1 MVKMLIVV
9 YSGATPHR
17 ISSLLDSHHAGGYTE
32 FRNAHGSGTT
42 GKREGSRAWP
52 GESTIFFS
60 VVPADRSIELVETLR
75 NEASRLSAGERM
87 HVAVLPTET
96 FF

>member
-1 MVKMLIVV
+1 MKMLIVV
-9 YSGATPHR
+9 YSGSNPHR

-32 FRNAHGSGTT
+32 FRNAHGAGTT

-52 GESTIFFS
+52 GESTLFFS
-60 VVPADRSIELVETLR
+60 VVPADRSIELVEVLR
-75 NEASRLSAGERM
+75 NEGSQLRAGERV

>member
-1 MVKMLIVV
+1 MKMLMLV
-9 YSGATPHR
+9 YSGPTPQR
-17 ISSLLDSHHAGGYTE
+17 ISSLLDRHQAGGYTE
-32 FRNAHGSGTT
+32 FRNAHGAGST

-52 GESTIFFS
+52 GESTLWVS
-60 VVPADRSIELVETLR
+60 VLPEAQSAELVGTLR
-75 NEASRLSAGERM
+75 AETAQLAPGERL

>member
-1 MVKMLIVV
+1 VKMMIVV
-9 YSGATPHR
+9 YSGSNPHR

-32 FRNAHGSGTT
+32 FRNAHGVGSKGR
-42 GKREGSRAWP
+42 REGSRAWP
-52 GESTIFFS
+52 GESTLFLS
-60 VVPADRSIELVETLR
+60 VVPAETSTELVDALR
-75 NEASRLSAGERM
+75 DEGSHLPAGERV